1 MGATELSQK
10 IFVQILN
17 MQRNCLP
24 STHVDLGDTLRALG
38 VCEINRCRPDH
49 ALIHFMEANAILS
62 QTLPSTHY
70 LRLQIENDINE
81 VNATSTN
88 EL

>member
-38 VCEINRCRPDH
+38 VCQINRCRPDH
-49 ALIHFMEANAILS
+49 PGPPIRRRICFEFRQYPTIGADFYMRKKNREKS
-62 QTLPSTHY
+62 
-70 LRLQIENDINE
+70 
-81 VNATSTN
+81 
-88 EL
+88 